1 MTRTIGAALALALA
15 ATSVLAAEGSGG
27 TVWLALGPFP
37 NPRVAGDCQGFDRD
51 CLAAAGG
58 EAGVRPREGAAAAG
72 SSWIRAEARAGAD
85 GSEEIDLLALFGYEE
100 DCLAYV
106 YREIEARVPGEW
118 EFAIGSDDGVKLWV
132 NGRLVHANHI
142 HRAIAPGDDLVVVRL
157 ETGKNRILA
166 KVDQGN
172 GGWAFNLRARPAVAP
187 RAFKARGLSIAPA
200 SWRVEAGMELL
211 CNPMTVPKAALDAPM
226 TVELLDA
233 KGNVV
238 AEAST
243 RASRPAAIRVPPA
256 AKGALSLRAKGGGV
270 LAGLV
275 SKPRVIVVGKAEDA
289 LAAEAAAAREA
300 ARSARCP
307 WFDAPASLEFAALIM
322 DGRTDPSLCAME
334 QRIDAIEEARAIKA
348 AAASR
353 TAPSGTLRLAFRSAL
368 DGSLQPYS
376 LYLPSGP
383 VRGAGRPLLVMLH
396 GKGSDDRQGI
406 EPFSRAADA
415 EFVVLAPFGRGDFGY
430 QCMGEAD
437 VLEAI
442 AEVESRYRIDP
453 DRVHIAG
460 SSMGAFGT
468 LRFAQLYADRF
479 ASASAFAGWTGPQLL
494 DNLHSLPLLLVHGDA
509 DDVVPLGASTT
520 AASILRAAR
529 CPVTLEVLPGAG
541 HSALTAWN
549 SGDDGR
555 LLDRVRA
562 LKREAKPRRL
572 RFSASHLRYR
582 RHYWAE
588 IAELEAGTAGR
599 LDAVIDDERHV
610 SVETEGVAAF
620 ALDMRHPA
628 LASTG
633 RVVVWVDGASLAV
646 DAGSPRAVFRKDAR
660 GRFARAA
667 LQTPAQAPTRA
678 PARVNEGGGLLDLYL
693 MPLYI
698 VYGTKGGRFN
708 AELRRGAELLG
719 SLEPDSLV
727 NGGARSGKPRV
738 VSDAAYLALGGKI
751 PASAIF
757 VGSPAQNAALARTLA
772 AAGPD
777 FPAAWEKGGFSVG
790 GERYRKAGLCLVRPY
805 PGREG
810 ALMAIIDLPIKV
822 EARKRFFQG
831 VSIAAR
837 AFGGFDDDPS
847 GPVLPD
853 LIVMDSTGRAIR
865 SEFSG
870 ADWKLPA
877 VVGR

>member
-1 MTRTIGAALALALA
+1 MTRPIGAALALALA
-15 ATSVLAAEGSGG
+15 AASALAAEGSG
-27 TVWLALGPFP
+27 TAWLALGPFP

-72 SSWIRAEARAGAD
+72 PAWIRAEARARAD

-106 YREIEARVPGEW
+106 YREIEARAPGEW
-118 EFAIGSDDGVKLWV
+118 EFSIGSDDGVKLWV
-132 NGRLVHANHI
+132 NGRLVHANHV
-142 HRAIAPGDDLVVVRL
+142 HRALAPGDDLVVVRL
-157 ETGKNRILA
+157 EAGKNRVLA

-172 GGWAFNLRARPAVAP
+172 GGWAFSLRARPASAP
-187 RAFKARGLSIAPA
+187 RAFKARGISVAPA

-238 AEAST
+238 AEAAT
-243 RASRPAAIRVPPA
+243 RASRPAAIRVPPS
-256 AKGALSLRAKGGGV
+256 AKGALSLRARGGGV

-275 SKPRVIVVGKAEDA
+275 SEPRVVIVGKAEDA

-300 ARSARCP
+300 AKSARCP
-307 WFDAPASLEFAALIM
+307 WLDAQASLEFAALVM
-322 DGRTDPSLCAME
+322 EGRTDPSLCAME
-334 QRIDAIEEARAIKA
+334 ERIDAIEEARAIKA

-353 TAPSGTLRLAFRSAL
+353 TAPVGTLRLAFRSAL

-376 LYLPSGP
+376 LCLPSGP

-396 GKGSDDRQGI
+396 GMGGDDRQAI
-406 EPFSRAADA
+406 DPFSRAADA

-437 VLEAI
+437 VLEAM

-479 ASASAFAGWTGPQLL
+479 ASASSFAGWTGPQLL
-494 DNLHSLPLLLVHGDA
+494 GNLHSLPLLLVHGDA

-541 HSALTAWN
+541 HSALSAWN

-555 LLDRVRA
+555 LLDRVRP
-562 LKREAKPRRL
+562 LRRETKPRRL
-572 RFSASHLRYR
+572 RFSTSRLRYR

-588 IAELEAGTAGR
+588 IAELEAGATGR
-599 LDAVIDDERHV
+599 LDAAIDDERHV
-610 SVETEGVAAF
+610 SVETEGVTEF

-628 LASTG
+628 LASSG
-633 RVVVWVDGASLAV
+633 RVVVWVDGSSLAV
-646 DAGSPRAVFRKDAR
+646 DAGSPRSAFRKDAR
-660 GRFARAA
+660 GRFARS
-667 LQTPAQAPTRA
+667 APPS
-678 PARVNEGGGLLDLYL
+678 PARASSMAPVRTNEGGGLLDLYL

-708 AELRRGAELLG
+708 AELRRGAERLG
-719 SLEPDSLV
+719 SLEADSLV

-738 VSDAAYLALGGKI
+738 VSDAAYLALGDRI
-751 PASAIF
+751 SASAIF
-757 VGSPAQNAALARTLA
+757 IGNPSQNAALARALE
-772 AAGPD
+772 AAGPG
-777 FPAAWEKGGFSVG
+777 FPVAWEKRGFSVG
-790 GERYRKAGLCLVRPY
+790 GERYRGAGLCLVRPY

-810 ALMAIIDLPIKV
+810 ALMAIVDLPIKD
-822 EARKRFFQG
+822 EARKRFYEG
-831 VSIAAR
+831 MSVAAR
-837 AFGGFDDDPS
+837 AFGEFEDDPS
-847 GPVLPD
+847 GPALPD
-853 LIVMDSTGRAIR
+853 LIVLDSAGRAIR
-865 SEFSG
+865 SEGSG
-870 ADWKLPA
+870 ADWRLPA
-877 VVGR
+877 AGGR